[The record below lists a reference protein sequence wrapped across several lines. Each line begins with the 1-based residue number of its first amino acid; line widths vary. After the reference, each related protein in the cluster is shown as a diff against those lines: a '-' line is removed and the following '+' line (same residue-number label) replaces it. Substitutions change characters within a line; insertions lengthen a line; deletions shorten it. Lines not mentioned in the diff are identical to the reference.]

1 MQSRDKEQASSR
13 GVNEILQVEAIVRYK
28 WVAISVRGGG
38 TREGY
43 SGPVSVTGEYVM
55 YMNAIPCPLVE
66 DFLRLNLFKQL
77 C

>member
-43 SGPVSVTGEYVM
+43 SSPTE
-55 YMNAIPCPLVE
+55 ALVVGTI
-66 DFLRLNLFKQL
+66 K
-77 C
+77 

>member
-28 WVAISVRGGG
+28 WVAISVTRGG

-43 SGPVSVTGEYVM
+43 SGPTEALEIEWLIECSVHS
-55 YMNAIPCPLVE
+55 LQ
-66 DFLRLNLFKQL
+66 RRQ
-77 C
+77 